1 MGEERNGSVA
11 GQPKN
16 SRRRKAMMLFA
27 VAALVTVGS
36 GLFYWWYRQT
46 HIATDDAYVEGRIHP
61 VAARIQG
68 TVLEVLVV
76 DNQPVKQGEPLLRI
90 DPEPYAVR
98 GSAAGSAVSA
108 ATADLTGA
116 KSDIA
121 ARKADIQAARQDLA
135 ASRAQLDQG
144 RLAVDAARSRVTL

>member
-1 MGEERNGSVA
+1 MGEERNGTDAVP
-11 GQPKN
+11 PKN
-16 SRRRKAMMLFA
+16 SRRQKALILFV

-36 GLFYWWYRQT
+36 GLFYWRYRQT
-46 HIATDDAYVEGRIHP
+46 HISTDDAYVEGRIHP

-68 TVLEVLVV
+68 TVVEGLVE

-98 GSAAGSAVSA
+98 GSAAGSAGSA
-108 ATADLTGA
+108 AAADPTGA

-121 ARKADIQAARQDLA
+121 AGKAD
-135 ASRAQLDQG
+135 
-144 RLAVDAARSRVTL
+144 